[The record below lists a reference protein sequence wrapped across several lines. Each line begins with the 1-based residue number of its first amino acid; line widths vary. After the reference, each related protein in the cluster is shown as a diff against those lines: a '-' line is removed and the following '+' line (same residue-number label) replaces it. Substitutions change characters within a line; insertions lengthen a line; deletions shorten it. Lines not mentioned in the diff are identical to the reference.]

1 MAYKALTTF
10 SGKIAMVKGEV
21 REIADEKIAK
31 DLIRAGYVVDLSE
44 RQKAQAQT
52 QTKSAKT
59 SKKSK
64 AGDSDAE

>member
-10 SGKIAMVKGEV
+10 SGKITMVKGEV

-44 RQKAQAQT
+44 RQKAQV

>member
-1 MAYKALTTF
+1 MAYKAITTF
-10 SGKIAMVKGEV
+10 SGKITMVKGEV
-21 REIADEKIAK
+21 RDIADDEIAK

-52 QTKSAKT
+52 KSAKT

>member
-10 SGKIAMVKGEV
+10 SGKITMVKGEV

-44 RQKAQAQT
+44 RQKAQAKT
-52 QTKSAKT
+52 TAKT

>member
-10 SGKIAMVKGEV
+10 SGKITMVKGEV

-44 RQKAQAQT
+44 RQKAQAH
-52 QTKSAKT
+52 TKSAKT